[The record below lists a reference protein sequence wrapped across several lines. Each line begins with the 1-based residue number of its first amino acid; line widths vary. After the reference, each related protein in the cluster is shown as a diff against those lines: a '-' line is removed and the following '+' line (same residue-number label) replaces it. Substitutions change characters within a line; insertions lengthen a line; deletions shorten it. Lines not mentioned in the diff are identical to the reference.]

1 MSATIEGR
9 SEELLQAKNFCLVST
24 IRSDGSVHSAPVW
37 VDVQDGRPVLNTAEG
52 RAWPRNLERDPRV
65 TLTVQNMDNPYE
77 YVAIRGRVAERTHDG
92 ADEHI
97 DAMAKKYL
105 GQDTYP
111 FRQPGEQRVIIKV
124 DPGVRAR
131 LGRLSRCDPS
141 SRAAQQPPPQRRG
154 ARLGAQPLVAQ
165 SQLSR
170 GARPA
175 ARTRCGRAG
184 ATASPP
190 RARSAYA
197 R

>member
-24 IRSDGSVHSAPVW
+24 IRHDGSVHAAPVW
-37 VDVQDGRPVLNTAEG
+37 VDLQDGRPVLNTAEG

-77 YVAIRGRVAERTHDG
+77 YLAIRGRVAERTHEG

-124 DPGVRAR
+124 DPEDVHVWG
-131 LGRLSRCDPS
+131 G
-141 SRAAQQPPPQRRG
+141 
-154 ARLGAQPLVAQ
+154 
-165 SQLSR
+165 
-170 GARPA
+170 
-175 ARTRCGRAG
+175 
-184 ATASPP
+184 
-190 RARSAYA
+190 
-197 R
+197 